1 MKTRYFGHTQEC
13 DCAVCDDIDQRE
25 SQCSMKI
32 PVTKEFLFSLM
43 HSHSRLSQAEYER
56 NPAYNDSHFSAM
68 AEQALVND
76 LPPEVVNEY
85 FDYVDSKE
93 K

>member
-1 MKTRYFGHTQEC
+1 
-13 DCAVCDDIDQRE
+13 
-25 SQCSMKI
+25 MKI

-68 AEQALVND
+68 AEQAIAND

-85 FDYVDSKE
+85 FDYVDAQE
-93 K
+93 GE

>member
-1 MKTRYFGHTQEC
+1 
-13 DCAVCDDIDQRE
+13 
-25 SQCSMKI
+25 MKI

-68 AEQALVND
+68 AEQAIAKD
-76 LPPEVVNEY
+76 LPPEVFNEY
-85 FDYVDSKE
+85 FHYVETQEGK
-93 K
+93 

>member
-1 MKTRYFGHTQEC
+1 M
-13 DCAVCDDIDQRE
+13 
-25 SQCSMKI
+25 
-32 PVTKEFLFSLM
+32 M

-68 AEQALVND
+68 VETALVDD

-85 FDYVDSKE
+85 FDYVDKQE
-93 K
+93 AKHVTK

>member
-1 MKTRYFGHTQEC
+1 
-13 DCAVCDDIDQRE
+13 
-25 SQCSMKI
+25 MKI

-43 HSHSRLSQAEYER
+43 YSHSRLSQAEYER

-68 AEQALVND
+68 AETALIND

-85 FDYVDSKE
+85 FDYVDNQE
-93 K
+93 R

>member
-1 MKTRYFGHTQEC
+1 
-13 DCAVCDDIDQRE
+13 
-25 SQCSMKI
+25 MKI

-68 AEQALVND
+68 AETALVND

-85 FDYVDSKE
+85 FDWVDKKE
-93 K
+93 QQP

>member
-1 MKTRYFGHTQEC
+1 MK
-13 DCAVCDDIDQRE
+13 
-25 SQCSMKI
+25 KI
-32 PVTKEFLFSLM
+32 YVTKEFLFSLM

-76 LPPEVVNEY
+76 LSPEAVNEY
-85 FDYVDSKE
+85 FEYVDSKE
-93 K
+93 KEPQPRVKVVPDWRNFSRELPVRNNK